1 MNTILFTQENLH
13 RMHAQLGRCVR
24 TMPVLGSLSHA
35 LQRRGSR
42 ARQRPRQ
49 VVANPIAPRRRAR
62 SAARTLDLLARAAE
76 SGSRQPRR
84 MRPPRSVTELAPE
97 ADAIRELAT
106 LLRARQEAPAS
117 IVAACD
123 RFADGCWNG
132 ALRRLDH
139 EFHRRQ
145 IGRLRFLLLC

>member
-1 MNTILFTQENLH
+1 
-13 RMHAQLGRCVR
+13 
-24 TMPVLGSLSHA
+24 
-35 LQRRGSR
+35 
-42 ARQRPRQ
+42 
-49 VVANPIAPRRRAR
+49 
-62 SAARTLDLLARAAE
+62 
-76 SGSRQPRR
+76 
-84 MRPPRSVTELAPE
+84 MRPPRSVIELAPE

>member
-1 MNTILFTQENLH
+1 MNTSFITQENLH
-13 RMHAQLGRCVR
+13 RMQAQLGRCVR
-24 TMPVLGSLSHA
+24 ATPLLGSLSHA

-42 ARQRPRQ
+42 ARQ
-49 VVANPIAPRRRAR
+49 VVANPIATRRRAQ
-62 SAARTLDLLARAAE
+62 SAVRTLDLLARAAE

-84 MRPPRSVTELAPE
+84 MRPPRSVAELGPE

-106 LLRARQEAPAS
+106 LLRAREEAPAS

-132 ALRRLDH
+132 ALQRLDH

>member
-1 MNTILFTQENLH
+1 MNTILATQESLH
-13 RMHAQLGRCVR
+13 RMQAQLGRCVR
-24 TMPVLGSLSHA
+24 ATPVLRSLSHA
-35 LQRRGSR
+35 LRRREMR
-42 ARQRPRQ
+42 ARQ
-49 VVANPIAPRRRAR
+49 VVASPIATRRRAR

-84 MRPPRSVTELAPE
+84 ICPPRSVTELAPE

-106 LLRARQEAPAS
+106 LLRTRQEAPAS
-117 IVAACD
+117 VVTACD

-132 ALRRLDH
+132 ALQRLDH